1 MEELFFAA
9 FLWGG
14 GVKSCPH
21 ARTKICVRIIQVGSK
36 YCKLHHKINE
46 VSTDYYVTYRCQ
58 NRFSKSAIN
67 VLHSCIMKKAES
79 KIRFQD
85 AGIPD
90 EAPVPGG
97 GSLPEHRDDRK
108 GMGPINTLK

>member
-1 MEELFFAA
+1 
-9 FLWGG
+9 
-14 GVKSCPH
+14 
-21 ARTKICVRIIQVGSK
+21 
-36 YCKLHHKINE
+36 
-46 VSTDYYVTYRCQ
+46 
-58 NRFSKSAIN
+58 
-67 VLHSCIMKKAES
+67 MKKAES